1 MWDWEDYVKE
11 AESQL
16 GDAAVYSKL
25 DNDPSDHLHS
35 VVNQAV
41 GKVRER
47 GDIDDKTLEYL
58 MVNNPKLGRFT
69 YSLRFTKG

>member
-1 MWDWEDYVKE
+1 MWDREDYVKE
-11 AESQL
+11 AGSQL

-41 GKVRER
+41 SKVRER
-47 GDIDDKTLEYL
+47 GTLTIKYW
-58 MVNNPKLGRFT
+58 NI
-69 YSLRFTKG
+69 